1 MKLKDILLPITE
13 EAEKAGKPE
22 KTENTPAFTSA
33 VLKKSNQYKKALE
46 DIDAAT
52 SVEMARKIAKKA
64 LK

>member
-1 MKLKDILLPITE
+1 MKLKDIMPLTE
-13 EAEKAGKPE
+13 EAE

-46 DIDAAT
+46 RIVDGT
-52 SVEMARKIAKKA
+52 SLPAVKKIAETA

>member
-1 MKLKDILLPITE
+1 MKLQDILTINE
-13 EAEKAGKPE
+13 ENEKPARQE

-46 DIDAAT
+46 DIDGAT
-52 SVEMARKIAKKA
+52 SLEMAKKLAKKA